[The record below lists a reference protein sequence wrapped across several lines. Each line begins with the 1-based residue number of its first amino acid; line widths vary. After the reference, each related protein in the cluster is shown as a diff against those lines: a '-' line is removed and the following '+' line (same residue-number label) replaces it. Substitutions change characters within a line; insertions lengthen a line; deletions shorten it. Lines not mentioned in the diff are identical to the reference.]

1 MEKKKEDYQ
10 QRKTNPKCHNKAVIM
25 CVIGH
30 FYFYIYRHQRKK
42 NASMLPIILYIC
54 EKNGQYG
61 DDYNDD
67 DDDDYG
73 YDDHHFAFIFF
84 VQYKKFPFSVSKYV
98 L

>member
-25 CVIGH
+25 
-30 FYFYIYRHQRKK
+30 HQRKK

-67 DDDDYG
+67 DDDDYDD
-73 YDDHHFAFIFF
+73 YDRISIRLTHM
-84 VQYKKFPFSVSKYV
+84 
-98 L
+98 